1 MFSTNGTRMTY
12 PLDKKVILNLFSH
25 HKKICNLEYV
35 MHLDIKIKT
44 IKYVAKNMRKTVQ
57 LCNWQR
63 ILRAQKDNKKER
75 SSLAK

>member
-1 MFSTNGTRMTY
+1 
-12 PLDKKVILNLFSH
+12 
-25 HKKICNLEYV
+25 